1 MKQVANIQFKDLNY
15 PKSYFFENTNKIDK
29 PLRDSSKKD
38 LKQEGR
44 NTNTEKL
51 NNHWWLL
58 GTISH

>member
-1 MKQVANIQFKDLNY
+1 MANIQFKDLNY

-38 LKQEGR
+38 LKQGR

>member
-1 MKQVANIQFKDLNY
+1 MANIQFKDLNY

-38 LKQEGR
+38 LKQGR

-58 GTISH
+58 GIISH